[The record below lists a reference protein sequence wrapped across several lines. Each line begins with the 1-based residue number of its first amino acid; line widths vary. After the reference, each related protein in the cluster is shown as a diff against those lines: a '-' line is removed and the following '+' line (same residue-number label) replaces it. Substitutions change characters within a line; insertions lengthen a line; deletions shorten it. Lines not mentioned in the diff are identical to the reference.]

1 MSEKPHPNPFRRSWV
16 ICIALCAVT
25 IFPLACTKDKS
36 TDSSSNEEGAQVS
49 ENQAPAE
56 AAPAETPHSDTSSG
70 ETARPGKAQPRSYGS
85 EATQPAPPAPVSVHP
100 SAPETTTLTVPEA
113 TQIRVKIDDALDSA
127 TSQPGDHFQA
137 TLVDPVVV
145 GDRVALPA
153 GSTIE
158 GTVSDVIPAKK
169 GLKESAGSLTLSFD
183 RVSTPA
189 GEDAPMNAAITQ
201 AAKSTKK
208 KAGTIAGSAAG
219 GALLGKILG
228 KSSKDAAIGAVLGG
242 AVGTGIAAGTKGSE
256 MKIEAGTEMSISLQ
270 QPLTIHLKR

>member
-1 MSEKPHPNPFRRSWV
+1 MSENLHLSPFRRSWV
-16 ICIALCAVT
+16 ICLAFCLVMV
-25 IFPLACTKDKS
+25 FPLACTQDKS
-36 TDSSSNEEGAQVS
+36 TDSSSNDEGAQVS

-56 AAPAETPHSDTSSG
+56 AAPGETPHSDTASG
-70 ETARPGKAQPRSYGS
+70 ETAKPGKAQPRSYGS
-85 EATQPAPPAPVSVHP
+85 EVTQPAPPAPSPMSARP
-100 SAPETTTLTVPEA
+100 SAPETTALTVPEA
-113 TQIRVKIDDALDSA
+113 TQMKVKIDDALDSA

-189 GEDAPMNAAITQ
+189 GENAPMSAAVTRV
-201 AAKSTKK
+201 ANSTKK

-256 MKIEAGTEMSISLQ
+256 MKIEAGTEMSDRKS
-270 QPLTIHLKR
+270 